1 MSNGLQ
7 ITFSNGLETLSLFYK
22 VYSHAPAI
30 KWFNMVKDAIARK
43 SGLISDTSFV
53 VTEQDKTD
61 LIVEINVLINKI
73 NVKHN
78 LTVKHIVNDSDLNK
92 LHQDVAEVNGE
103 LWDSINDA
111 IHRYEQFK
119 AQRTDNPR
127 LNAYFQFDENVF
139 IPLEES
145 DYLFFKADRD
155 FGELCMNYTYKG
167 KHWLEVASDDDIEA
181 ITDGQL
187 QPEDRIKAQGYML
200 FRPSHPEPYFK
211 LSHFINWYT
220 KNVDSN
226 ISSKLG
232 IGYLL
237 VGKLVMPEIWENRTD
252 WTLMLSKYKILKDV
266 KVIDIT
272 DDMIPNIL
280 ERSKMMGRHIRYE

>member
-1 MSNGLQ
+1 MSNGLK
-7 ITFSNGLETLSLFYK
+7 ITFFNGEETLSLFYK
-22 VYSHAPAI
+22 IYSHTPAI

-43 SGLISDTSFV
+43 SSLISDTSFV
-53 VTEQDKTD
+53 VTEQDKNN
-61 LIVEINVLINKI
+61 LIVDINILINKI
-73 NVKHN
+73 NAKYN
-78 LTVKHIVNDSDLNK
+78 LTVKHIANDSDLNK
-92 LHQDVAEVNGE
+92 LHQDVADINGE

-119 AQRTDNPR
+119 VQHTDNPR

-155 FGELCMNYTYKG
+155 FGDLCMNYTYKG
-167 KHWLEVASDDDIEA
+167 KHWLEVASDNDIEA

-200 FRPSHPEPYFK
+200 FRPSHSEPYFK
-211 LSHFINWYT
+211 LNHFINWYA

-237 VGKLVMPEIWENRTD
+237 VGKLIMPEIWENRID
-252 WTLMLSKYKILKDV
+252 WTLMLSNYKILKDV
-266 KVIDIT
+266 ELIDIT

-280 ERSKMMGRHIRYE
+280 ERSKMIGRHIRYE

>member
-155 FGELCMNYTYKG
+155 FGDLCMNYTYKG

-211 LSHFINWYT
+211 LSHFIN
-220 KNVDSN
+220 K
-226 ISSKLG
+226 KH
-232 IGYLL
+232 
-237 VGKLVMPEIWENRTD
+237 
-252 WTLMLSKYKILKDV
+252 KILYIFVNLFFQNHTVSARHAVQSAAKQTFHD
-266 KVIDIT
+266 
-272 DDMIPNIL
+272 PNLLKIVL
-280 ERSKMMGRHIRYE
+280 LWYDLTQTSIVYT